1 MLDIIYYILYYIMY
15 YIILCMHNH
24 LKPEF
29 DAGRDGSAGGRSWS
43 TEILRK
49 SVAGGGFYGGSQ
61 K

>member
-1 MLDIIYYILYYIMY
+1 MLDIIYYIL

-29 DAGRDGSAGGRSWS
+29 DAGRDGSAGG
-43 TEILRK
+43 
-49 SVAGGGFYGGSQ
+49 GFYGGSQ